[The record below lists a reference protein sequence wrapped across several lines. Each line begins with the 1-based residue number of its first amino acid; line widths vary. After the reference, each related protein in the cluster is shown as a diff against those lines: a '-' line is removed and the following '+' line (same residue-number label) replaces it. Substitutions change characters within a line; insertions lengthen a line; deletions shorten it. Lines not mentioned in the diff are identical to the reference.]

1 MMMMTMTMT
10 IEVEVKMKERTYVVL
25 ALERGL
31 DHALAVGRA
40 GGGELSVHASLL
52 VVVVPVRDPALL
64 VLCERLQRATHTPT
78 HTPAL
83 MSLSCTRVRGNG

>member
-1 MMMMTMTMT
+1 MMMTMTMT
-10 IEVEVKMKERTYVVL
+10 IEVEVKTEERTYVVL

-64 VLCERLQRATHTPT
+64 VLCERLQRARAHTHV
-78 HTPAL
+78 
-83 MSLSCTRVRGNG
+83 MSLSSVRESTRE